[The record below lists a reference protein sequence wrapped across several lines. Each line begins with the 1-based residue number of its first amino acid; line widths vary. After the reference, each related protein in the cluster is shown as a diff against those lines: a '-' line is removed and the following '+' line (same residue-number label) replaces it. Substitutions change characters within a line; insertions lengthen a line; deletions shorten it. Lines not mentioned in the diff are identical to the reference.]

1 MAKLKNKKLNQFVV
15 TNDLKVTLENIIVS
29 DGLDKS
35 DRNNLFECSVYV
47 DGEYAFEVYN
57 DTNNNFKYEIIQ
69 PDLFREVINFIDN
82 NLRLIED
89 NTNGLY
95 APANYPVITK
105 QGSKK
110 KYSYRDSSPCFKVL
124 ENIINKE
131 LGLV

>member
-29 DGLDKS
+29 DD
-35 DRNNLFECSVYV
+35 LFECSVYV

>member
-29 DGLDKS
+29 DD
-35 DRNNLFECSVYV
+35 LFECSVYV

-57 DTNNNFKYEIIQ
+57 DTNNNFKYEISQ
-69 PDLFREVINFIDN
+69 PDLFSKVINFIDN
-82 NLRLIED
+82 NLRLIQD
-89 NTNGLY
+89 DTYGLY

-110 KYSYRDSSPCFKVL
+110 KYSYRDSNPSFRVL